1 MEEAELLA
9 DTVAIISKGK
19 IIAMGSPDELIEDNA
34 NYLVLTLK
42 TIDGAGFEL
51 IQSMGFEPAR
61 DSRKNIT
68 VRVEQTDDVQKIL
81 RAMKD
86 TGVSSLSLDVR
97 KPNLEAVFLKLTGK
111 ALREGSVK
119 GVPE

>member
-1 MEEAELLA
+1 
-9 DTVAIISKGK
+9 
-19 IIAMGSPDELIEDNA
+19 
-34 NYLVLTLK
+34 
-42 TIDGAGFEL
+42 
-51 IQSMGFEPAR
+51 MGFEPAH

-86 TGVSSLSLDVR
+86 TGMSSLSLDVR

-111 ALREGSVK
+111 ALREGSVEA
-119 GVPE
+119 GSQ